1 MTMRSNVVVRIVLS
15 SGSSCDDE
23 VSESPSSDDEVSES
37 DDEVE
42 FLQMIE

>member
-1 MTMRSNVVVRIVLS
+1 MRHDIVVRIVLS

-23 VSESPSSDDEVSES
+23 VSESASSDDEVSES

-42 FLQMIE
+42 FLQMID